1 VVTHS
6 HCHVAERDVDPD
18 PAFSGQNV
26 HTVEPA
32 RMPANGRA
40 WLRPSDPG
48 APTGFRLMVTASGY
62 RAYYL
67 IYRPR
72 NGDKSRACR
81 IGTTE
86 DLSYR
91 EAKTKAEAIRGIV
104 AGGKDPVADEQAARE
119 RKRPSRVVTVRDVF
133 DYFLEVHRTKL
144 DHKTILGYEETRDVF
159 PRSFLD
165 EPAENVT
172 PAMFRKLISD
182 KTKAPV
188 MQNRHLSRLKAAVR
202 FARSESY
209 IGRLPAIVEMKKPHT
224 ERKRKR
230 VLTSEEIRAMWES
243 LETIAPTL
251 PRGGRA
257 FLASVRIALLVGTR
271 LGETSDAGWAEF
283 DLDGAKPQSLAVP
296 EGQPTW
302 YIPAEH
308 RKGPRGKKVAH
319 WIPLPPLAVSVLRD
333 LEPVTRDKPRVFH
346 KAGYDARTYMLAKL
360 LAEMR
365 RRGFGEHFSFHDL
378 RRTCST
384 GLGELGC
391 PRRVERPHPRPRQAG
406 SARPLRLLEAHPG
419 EGRLAAPVGR
429 SRRRMRRSGRVHDSR
444 CRAAFPPLRD
454 TRGVAG
460 AEGRQ
465 GTCERA
471 PVPGRLHR
479 CRSGTQGRGDGAPRA
494 KAGVGVEP
502 AAAITVEGVGPHPI
516 WKSGM
521 EKPDKGTDA
530 NTGAIIITLR

>member
-1 VVTHS
+1 MTVVVDY
-6 HCHVAERDVDPD
+6 HCHMAGGDADSNPTFSER
-18 PAFSGQNV
+18 NV

-40 WLRPSDPG
+40 WLSPSDPA
-48 APTGFRLMVTASGY
+48 APMGFRLMVTASGY

-72 NGDKSRACR
+72 NGDKARAYR
-81 IGTTE
+81 IGSAE
-86 DLSYR
+86 DLSYK

-104 AGGKDPVADEQAARE
+104 ADGKDPVGEEQAARE
-119 RKRPSRVVTVRDVF
+119 RRRSSRVVTVRDVF

-144 DHKTILGYEETRDVF
+144 DHKTILGYEETRGVF
-159 PRSFLD
+159 PQPFLD

-182 KTKAPV
+182 STKAPV

-209 IGRLPAIVEMKKPHT
+209 IGRLPAIIEMKKPHT

-230 VLTSEEIRAMWES
+230 VLTSDEIRAMWQS
-243 LETIAPTL
+243 LETVAPTM

-257 FLASVRIALLVGTR
+257 FLASVRVALLVGTR
-271 LGETSDAGWAEF
+271 LGETSEAEWAEF
-283 DLDGAKPQSLAVP
+283 DLDAAKPQSLAVP
-296 EGQPTW
+296 EGQPMW

-308 RKGPRGKKVAH
+308 RKGQRGKKVAH
-319 WIPLPPLAVSVLRD
+319 WIPLPSLAVSVLRE

-365 RRGFGEHFSFHDL
+365 RRGFGEPFSFHDL

-391 PRRVERPHPRPRQAG
+391 LDELNDLILGHVKRGVLAHYDHSKRIPERAEWLRRWADHVAECVGLTDTTAGDELRLHLYETREGLPELKATKEAAKGRKYLGAFAAAEAARRVE
-406 SARPLRLLEAHPG
+406 EM
-419 EGRLAAPVGR
+419 V
-429 SRRRMRRSGRVHDSR
+429 RRVTASGPAKRR
-444 CRAAFPPLRD
+444 
-454 TRGVAG
+454 
-460 AEGRQ
+460 
-465 GTCERA
+465 
-471 PVPGRLHR
+471 
-479 CRSGTQGRGDGAPRA
+479 
-494 KAGVGVEP
+494 
-502 AAAITVEGVGPHPI
+502 
-516 WKSGM
+516 
-521 EKPDKGTDA
+521 
-530 NTGAIIITLR
+530 